1 MFSPVFTCSPCNCH
15 HGISEADVC
24 ITFASVSRSD
34 ESTGTNWGPSL
45 SIRKIWLRQLGWW
58 NSHFFGKVIKVMFQT
73 TNQNMYEHVTK
84 ISTLRSSTIQSRHQ
98 ITHLSPAHLPG
109 PHPMPWSRN
118 WCQPPP
124 APPPPAVWRPSSAV
138 PRCPAGPAARHS
150 TPGNAPTEAGDG
162 AVVEEMETFL
172 MGEWKGG

>member
-58 NSHFFGKVIKVMFQT
+58 NSQFFGKVINVMFQT
-73 TNQNMYEHVTK
+73 TRTCMNMSQK
-84 ISTLRSSTIQSRHQ
+84 SPRSSTIQSRHQ
-98 ITHLSPAHLPG
+98 IFTHLSPG
-109 PHPMPWSRN
+109 PHPPMPCRLSRN

-138 PRCPAGPAARHS
+138 PRRPAGPAARHS
-150 TPGNAPTEAGDG
+150 TPGNAPTEAGYG